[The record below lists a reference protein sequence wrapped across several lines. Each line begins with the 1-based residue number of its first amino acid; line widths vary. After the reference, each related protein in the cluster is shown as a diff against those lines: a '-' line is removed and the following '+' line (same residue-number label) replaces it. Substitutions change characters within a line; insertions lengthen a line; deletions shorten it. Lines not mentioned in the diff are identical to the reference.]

1 MKYNFTAQ
9 PAILDD
15 HQLASQAGW
24 VTLYH
29 YDAESL
35 EYASAGMEYLPLG
48 VGLPAHSVAD
58 APIIQPKTGMA
69 LVRDL
74 TANQWVTVADHRH
87 QTVYDIE
94 TKNESIIF
102 ALGPIPKNKTLIQP
116 MHEFDI
122 WTGIAW
128 GIDQQALKARHIA
141 TAAQQ
146 KTALI
151 KQVSE
156 HINILLDAIAMD
168 NQPTD
173 IQQLAALKQYRV
185 ALMRIDS
192 NAAPEI
198 DWPEL
203 PR

>member
-1 MKYNFTAQ
+1 MKYDFAVTA
-9 PAILDD
+9 AVLDK

-74 TANQWVTVADHRH
+74 TANQWVTVADHRY

-102 ALGPIPKNKTLIQP
+102 TLGPIPHNKTLIQP
-116 MHEFDI
+116 THEFDQ
-122 WTGIAW
+122 WTGAAW
-128 GIDQQALKARHIA
+128 EIDQQALKASHI
-141 TAAQQ
+141 TAAVQQ

-156 HINILLDAIAMD
+156 HINILLDAIAID
-168 NQPTD
+168 NQQTD
-173 IQQLAALKQYRV
+173 IQQLAALKYYRV
-185 ALMRIDS
+185 ALMRIDP
-192 NAAPEI
+192 NTAPEI

-203 PR
+203 SQ

>member
-1 MKYNFTAQ
+1 MKYDFAVTA
-9 PAILDD
+9 AVLDK

-24 VTLYH
+24 ITLYH
-29 YDAESL
+29 YDADSM
-35 EYASAGMEYLPLG
+35 EYTSADMEYLPLG

-94 TKNESIIF
+94 TRYESIIF

-122 WTGIAW
+122 WTGTAW
-128 GIDQQALKARHIA
+128 EIDQQALKASHIA
-141 TAAQQ
+141 TASQQ

-151 KQVSE
+151 NQISD

-168 NQPTD
+168 NQQTD
-173 IQQLAALKQYRV
+173 IQQLAALKYYRV
-185 ALMRIDS
+185 ALMRINTS
-192 NAAPEI
+192 AAPDI

-203 PR
+203 PQ

>member
-1 MKYNFTAQ
+1 MKYDFAVTA
-9 PAILDD
+9 AVLDK

-24 VTLYH
+24 ITLYH
-29 YDAESL
+29 YDADSM
-35 EYASAGMEYLPLG
+35 EYTSADMEYLPLG

-94 TKNESIIF
+94 TRYESIIF

-122 WTGIAW
+122 WTGTAW
-128 GIDQQALKARHIA
+128 EIDQQALKASHIA
-141 TAAQQ
+141 TASQQ

-168 NQPTD
+168 NQQTD
-173 IQQLAALKQYRV
+173 IQQLAALKHYRV
-185 ALMRIDS
+185 ALMRIDP
-192 NAAPEI
+192 NTAPEI

-203 PR
+203 PQ

>member
-1 MKYNFTAQ
+1 MKYDFTVQ

-29 YDAESL
+29 YDAGSL

-58 APIIQPKTGMA
+58 APVIQPKTGMA

-74 TANQWVTVADHRH
+74 TENRWITVEDHRH
-87 QTVYDIE
+87 KMVYDIE
-94 TKNESIIF
+94 TKNESIIS
-102 ALGPIPKNKTLIQP
+102 ALGPMPHNKTQLQP

-122 WTGIAW
+122 WTGTAW
-128 GIDQQALKARHIA
+128 EIDQQALKASHI
-141 TAAQQ
+141 TAAVQQ
-146 KTALI
+146 KTVLI

-168 NQPTD
+168 NQQTD

-185 ALMRIDS
+185 ALLRINTS
-192 NAAPEI
+192 TAPEI
-198 DWPEL
+198 DWPE
-203 PR
+203 

>member
-1 MKYNFTAQ
+1 MKYDFTVQ

-29 YDAESL
+29 YDADSL

-58 APIIQPKTGMA
+58 APVIQPKTGMA

-74 TANQWVTVADHRH
+74 SANQWVTVEDHRH

-94 TKNESIIF
+94 TKTESIIS
-102 ALGPIPKNKTLIQP
+102 ALGPMPHNKTQLQP
-116 MHEFDI
+116 THEFDQ
-122 WTGIAW
+122 WTGTAW
-128 GIDQQALKARHIA
+128 EVDQQALKASHI
-141 TAAQQ
+141 TAAVQQ
-146 KTALI
+146 KTVLI

-168 NQPTD
+168 NQQTD

-185 ALMRIDS
+185 ALLRINTS
-192 NAAPEI
+192 TAPEI

>member
-1 MKYNFTAQ
+1 MKYDFAVTA
-9 PAILDD
+9 AVLDK

-35 EYASAGMEYLPLG
+35 EYTSADMEYLPFG

-58 APIIQPKTGMA
+58 MPLIQPKTDMA

-74 TANQWVTVADHRH
+74 TVNQWVTIEDHRH
-87 QTVYDIE
+87 KTVYDIE
-94 TKNESIIF
+94 TKTESIIS
-102 ALGPIPKNKTLIQP
+102 ALGPMPHNKTQLQP
-116 MHEFDI
+116 THEFDQ
-122 WTGIAW
+122 WTGAAW
-128 GIDQQALKARHIA
+128 EVDQQALKASHI
-141 TAAQQ
+141 TAAVQQ
-146 KTALI
+146 KTTFI

-168 NQPTD
+168 NQQTD

-185 ALMRIDS
+185 ALMRINTDT
-192 NAAPEI
+192 APEI

>member
-1 MKYNFTAQ
+1 MKYNFAVQ

-24 VTLYH
+24 ITLYH

-58 APIIQPKTGMA
+58 APIIQPNTRMA

-74 TANQWVTVADHRH
+74 TANQWVTVADYRH
-87 QTVYDIE
+87 KTVYDIE
-94 TKNESIIF
+94 TKHESIIF

-122 WTGIAW
+122 WTGTAW
-128 GIDQQALKARHIA
+128 KIDQQALKARHIA
-141 TAAQQ
+141 AASQQ

-151 KQVSE
+151 NQVSD

-168 NQPTD
+168 NQQTD
-173 IQQLAALKQYRV
+173 IQQLAALKHYRV
-185 ALMRIDS
+185 ALMRINTS
-192 NAAPEI
+192 AAPEI

-203 PR
+203 PQ

>member
-1 MKYNFTAQ
+1 MKYNFTVQ

-24 VTLYH
+24 ITLYH

-74 TANQWVTVADHRH
+74 TANQWVAVADHRH

-94 TKNESIIF
+94 TKHESIIF

-122 WTGIAW
+122 WTGTVW
-128 GIDQQALKARHIA
+128 EIDQQALKASHIA
-141 TAAQQ
+141 TANQQ

-151 KQVSE
+151 NQVSD

-168 NQPTD
+168 NQQID
-173 IQQLAALKQYRV
+173 IQQLAALKHYRV
-185 ALMRIDS
+185 ALMRIDP
-192 NAAPEI
+192 NTAPDI

-203 PR
+203 SQ

>member
-1 MKYNFTAQ
+1 MKYDFAVQ
-9 PAILDD
+9 LAILDD

-58 APIIQPKTGMA
+58 APIIQPNTGMA

-74 TANQWVTVADHRH
+74 TANLWVTVADYRH
-87 QTVYDIE
+87 KTVYDIE
-94 TKNESIIF
+94 TKHESIIF

-122 WTGIAW
+122 WTGTAW
-128 GIDQQALKARHIA
+128 EIDQQALKARHIA
-141 TAAQQ
+141 AASQQ

-151 KQVSE
+151 NQVSD
-156 HINILLDAIAMD
+156 HINILLD
-168 NQPTD
+168 
-173 IQQLAALKQYRV
+173 
-185 ALMRIDS
+185 
-192 NAAPEI
+192 
-198 DWPEL
+198 
-203 PR
+203 

>member
-1 MKYNFTAQ
+1 MKYNFAVQ

-24 VTLYH
+24 ITLYH

-58 APIIQPKTGMA
+58 APIFQPKIGMA

-74 TANQWVTVADHRH
+74 TANQWVTVADYRH
-87 QTVYDIE
+87 QMVYDIE
-94 TKNESIIF
+94 TKHESIIF
-102 ALGPIPKNKTLIQP
+102 SLGPMPHNKTLIQP
-116 MHEFDI
+116 MNEFDI
-122 WTGIAW
+122 WTGTAW
-128 GIDQQALKARHIA
+128 EVDQQALKTRHIA
-141 TAAQQ
+141 AAVQQ

-168 NQPTD
+168 NQQTD
-173 IQQLAALKQYRV
+173 IQQLAALKHYRV
-185 ALMRIDS
+185 ALMRIDP
-192 NAAPEI
+192 NTAPDI

-203 PR
+203 SQ

>member
-1 MKYNFTAQ
+1 MKYNFTVQ

-24 VTLYH
+24 ITLYH

-87 QTVYDIE
+87 QAVYDIE

-102 ALGPIPKNKTLIQP
+102 ALGPIPKNKTLIHP

-122 WTGIAW
+122 WTGTAW
-128 GIDQQALKARHIA
+128 EVDQQALKARHIA
-141 TAAQQ
+141 AASQQ

-151 KQVSE
+151 NQVSD

-168 NQPTD
+168 NQQTD
-173 IQQLAALKQYRV
+173 IQQLAALKHYRV
-185 ALMRIDS
+185 ALMRINTS
-192 NAAPEI
+192 AAPEI

-203 PR
+203 PQ

>member
-1 MKYNFTAQ
+1 MKYDFTVQ

-24 VTLYH
+24 ITLYH

-87 QTVYDIE
+87 QTAYDIE
-94 TKNESIIF
+94 TKHESIIF

-116 MHEFDI
+116 MHEFDT
-122 WTGIAW
+122 WTGTAW
-128 GIDQQALKARHIA
+128 EVDQQALKASHIA
-141 TAAQQ
+141 AASQQ

-151 KQVSE
+151 NQVSE

-168 NQPTD
+168 NQQTD
-173 IQQLAALKQYRV
+173 IQQLAALKHYRV
-185 ALMRIDS
+185 ALMRINTS
-192 NAAPEI
+192 AAPEI

-203 PR
+203 PQ

>member
-1 MKYNFTAQ
+1 MKYDFTVQ

-24 VTLYH
+24 ITLYH

-87 QTVYDIE
+87 QTAYDIE
-94 TKNESIIF
+94 TKHESII
-102 ALGPIPKNKTLIQP
+102 LHWGQSPK
-116 MHEFDI
+116 
-122 WTGIAW
+122 
-128 GIDQQALKARHIA
+128 
-141 TAAQQ
+141 
-146 KTALI
+146 I
-151 KQVSE
+151 K
-156 HINILLDAIAMD
+156 H
-168 NQPTD
+168 
-173 IQQLAALKQYRV
+173 
-185 ALMRIDS
+185 
-192 NAAPEI
+192 
-198 DWPEL
+198 
-203 PR
+203 

>member
-1 MKYNFTAQ
+1 MKYNFAVQ

-24 VTLYH
+24 ITLYH
-29 YDAESL
+29 YDADSL

-94 TKNESIIF
+94 TKHESIIF

-122 WTGIAW
+122 WTGTVW
-128 GIDQQALKARHIA
+128 EIDQQALKASHIA
-141 TAAQQ
+141 TANQQ

-151 KQVSE
+151 NQVSD

-168 NQPTD
+168 NQQTD
-173 IQQLAALKQYRV
+173 IQQLAALKHYRV
-185 ALMRIDS
+185 ALMRIDP
-192 NAAPEI
+192 NTAPDI

-203 PR
+203 SQ

>member
-1 MKYNFTAQ
+1 MKYDFTVQ

-29 YDAESL
+29 YDAVSL

-58 APIIQPKTGMA
+58 APVIQPKTGMA

-74 TANQWVTVADHRH
+74 SANQWVTVEDHRH

-94 TKNESIIF
+94 TKTESIIS
-102 ALGPIPKNKTLIQP
+102 ALGPMPHNKTQLQP
-116 MHEFDI
+116 THEFDI
-122 WTGIAW
+122 WTGAAW
-128 GIDQQALKARHIA
+128 EVDQQALKASHI
-141 TAAQQ
+141 TAAVQQ
-146 KTALI
+146 KTVLI

-168 NQPTD
+168 NQQTD

-185 ALMRIDS
+185 ALLRINTS
-192 NAAPEI
+192 TAPEI

>member
-1 MKYNFTAQ
+1 MKYNFTVQ

-24 VTLYH
+24 ITLYH

-58 APIIQPKTGMA
+58 APTIQPKTGTA

-74 TANQWVTVADHRH
+74 TANQWVTVADYRH

-94 TKNESIIF
+94 TKHESIIF
-102 ALGPIPKNKTLIQP
+102 VLGTIPHNKTLIQP
-116 MHEFDI
+116 IHEFDI
-122 WTGIAW
+122 WTGAAW
-128 GIDQQALKARHIA
+128 EIDQQALKASHLA

-151 KQVSE
+151 NQVSE

-168 NQPTD
+168 NQQTD
-173 IQQLAALKQYRV
+173 IQQLAALKHYRV
-185 ALMRIDS
+185 ALMRIDH
-192 NAAPEI
+192 NTAPEI

-203 PR
+203 PQ

>member
-1 MKYNFTAQ
+1 MKYDFTVQ

-24 VTLYH
+24 ITLYH
-29 YDAESL
+29 YDGDSL

-74 TANQWVTVADHRH
+74 IANQWVTVADHRH

-94 TKNESIIF
+94 TKYESIIF

-116 MHEFDI
+116 MHEFDT
-122 WTGIAW
+122 WTGTAW
-128 GIDQQALKARHIA
+128 EVDQQALKASHIA
-141 TAAQQ
+141 AASQQ

-151 KQVSE
+151 NQVSE

-168 NQPTD
+168 NQQTD
-173 IQQLAALKQYRV
+173 IQQLAALKHYRV
-185 ALMRIDS
+185 ALMRIDP
-192 NAAPEI
+192 NTAPDI

-203 PR
+203 SQ

>member
-1 MKYNFTAQ
+1 MKYNFSIQ
-9 PAILDD
+9 SAILDD

-29 YDAESL
+29 YDADSL
-35 EYASAGMEYLPLG
+35 EYVSAGMEYLPLG
-48 VGLPAHSVAD
+48 IGLPAYSVAD
-58 APIIQPKTGMA
+58 APVIQPKTDMA

-74 TANQWVTVADHRH
+74 SANQWVTVADHRH
-87 QTVYDIE
+87 QTVYGIE

-122 WTGIAW
+122 WTGTAW
-128 GIDQQALKARHIA
+128 EVDQQALKARHIA

-168 NQPTD
+168 NQQTD

-185 ALMRIDS
+185 ALLRINTS
-192 NAAPEI
+192 TAPEI

>member
-1 MKYNFTAQ
+1 MKYDFSIQ
-9 PAILDD
+9 SAILDD
-15 HQLASQAGW
+15 RQLANQAGW

-29 YDAESL
+29 YDADSL
-35 EYASAGMEYLPLG
+35 EYVSAGMEYLPLG
-48 VGLPAHSVAD
+48 IGLPAYSVAD
-58 APIIQPKTGMA
+58 APVIQPKTDMA

-74 TANQWVTVADHRH
+74 SANQWVTVADHRH
-87 QTVYDIE
+87 QTVYNIE

-122 WTGIAW
+122 WTGTAW
-128 GIDQQALKARHIA
+128 EIDQQALKARHIA

-168 NQPTD
+168 NQQTD

-185 ALMRIDS
+185 ALMRIDP
-192 NAAPEI
+192 NTAPDI

-203 PR
+203 PQ

>member
-1 MKYNFTAQ
+1 MKYDFAVQ
-9 PAILDD
+9 LAILDD

-58 APIIQPKTGMA
+58 APIIQPNTGMA

-74 TANQWVTVADHRH
+74 TANLWVTVADYRH
-87 QTVYDIE
+87 KTVYDIE
-94 TKNESIIF
+94 TKHESIIF

-122 WTGIAW
+122 WTGTAW
-128 GIDQQALKARHIA
+128 EIDQQVLKARHIA
-141 TAAQQ
+141 AASQQ

-151 KQVSE
+151 NQVSD

-168 NQPTD
+168 NQQTD
-173 IQQLAALKQYRV
+173 IQQLAALKHYRV
-185 ALMRIDS
+185 ALMRINTS
-192 NAAPEI
+192 AAPEI

-203 PR
+203 P

>member
-1 MKYNFTAQ
+1 MKYDFAVQ

-58 APIIQPKTGMA
+58 APIIQPNTGMA

-74 TANQWVTVADHRH
+74 TANQWVTVADYRH
-87 QTVYDIE
+87 QMVYDIE
-94 TKNESIIF
+94 TKHESIIF
-102 ALGPIPKNKTLIQP
+102 SLGPMPHNKTLIQP
-116 MHEFDI
+116 MNEFDI
-122 WTGIAW
+122 WTGTAW
-128 GIDQQALKARHIA
+128 EVDQQALKTRHIA
-141 TAAQQ
+141 AASQQ

-151 KQVSE
+151 NQVSD

-168 NQPTD
+168 NQQTD
-173 IQQLAALKQYRV
+173 IQQLAALKHYRV
-185 ALMRIDS
+185 ALMRINTS
-192 NAAPEI
+192 AAPEI

-203 PR
+203 PQ

>member
-1 MKYNFTAQ
+1 MKYDFTVQ

-29 YDAESL
+29 YDAVSL

-58 APIIQPKTGMA
+58 APLIQPKAGMA

-74 TANQWVTVADHRH
+74 TENRWITVEDHRH
-87 QTVYDIE
+87 KMVYDIE
-94 TKNESIIF
+94 TKNESIIS
-102 ALGPIPKNKTLIQP
+102 ALGPMPHNKTQLQP
-116 MHEFDI
+116 THEFDI
-122 WTGIAW
+122 WTGTAW
-128 GIDQQALKARHIA
+128 EIDQQALKARHIA

-156 HINILLDAIAMD
+156 HINILLDAIAID
-168 NQPTD
+168 SQQTD
-173 IQQLAALKQYRV
+173 IQQLAALKHYRV
-185 ALMRIDS
+185 ALMRINTNS
-192 NAAPEI
+192 APEI

-203 PR
+203 PQ

>member
-1 MKYNFTAQ
+1 MKYDFTVQ

-24 VTLYH
+24 ITLYH

-58 APIIQPKTGMA
+58 APIIRPKTGMA

-74 TANQWVTVADHRH
+74 TANQWVTVADYRH
-87 QTVYDIE
+87 QMVYDIE
-94 TKNESIIF
+94 TKHESIIF
-102 ALGPIPKNKTLIQP
+102 SLGPMPHNKTLIQP
-116 MHEFDI
+116 MNEFDI
-122 WTGIAW
+122 WTGTAW
-128 GIDQQALKARHIA
+128 EVDQQALKTRHIA
-141 TAAQQ
+141 AASQQ

-151 KQVSE
+151 NQVSD

-168 NQPTD
+168 NQQTD
-173 IQQLAALKQYRV
+173 IQQLAALKHYRV
-185 ALMRIDS
+185 ALMRINTS
-192 NAAPEI
+192 AAPEI

-203 PR
+203 PQ